1 MSTSDFGETAVL
13 VADEPL
19 AETASNDPA
28 AGTLIRSTLLGSR
41 RYATVGLLAAL
52 VVLFSL
58 LAPTF
63 LTSGNWSGLLVTQSV
78 ISCVTFA
85 AIGPLIVGEF
95 DLSLGY
101 ALGAITMVG
110 AWVAG
115 HGGGTAEV
123 LAAMIGGGLLV
134 GLINGLL
141 VVRFGV
147 SSFIATLATGIM
159 LFGLTL
165 GLSGGQVLFNNIPSA
180 VLATGR
186 NHVFGVTISVWV
198 VALLAVVLLYILEH
212 TPLGRQ
218 WYATGG
224 SERVAFLA
232 GIPTR
237 RRKVAAFA
245 LAGLLVAIGAILEL
259 GSGAGAN
266 PNTGPDFL
274 LPAYAAAFLGVTTY
288 RLGRFNI
295 VGSVV
300 AILLLAVGFNGLSLL
315 GVPFWAQPL
324 FDGGV
329 LLMAVLVAKAEA
341 RQVTVG

>member
-1 MSTSDFGETAVL
+1 
-13 VADEPL
+13 
-19 AETASNDPA
+19 
-28 AGTLIRSTLLGSR
+28 
-41 RYATVGLLAAL
+41 
-52 VVLFSL
+52 
-58 LAPTF
+58 
-63 LTSGNWSGLLVTQSV
+63 
-78 ISCVTFA
+78 
-85 AIGPLIVGEF
+85 
-95 DLSLGY
+95 
-101 ALGAITMVG
+101 
-110 AWVAG
+110 
-115 HGGGTAEV
+115 
-123 LAAMIGGGLLV
+123 
-134 GLINGLL
+134 
-141 VVRFGV
+141 
-147 SSFIATLATGIM
+147 
-159 LFGLTL
+159 
-165 GLSGGQVLFNNIPSA
+165 VLFNNIPSA